1 VAKRSGAK
9 KSLSR
14 SNKLECTL
22 DRKHTLPYNDCKGCV
37 QQYKAFQ
44 KQQQRSARQMQLKVP
59 FRNYKNLIDVSNP
72 TEPDVDYE

>member
-1 VAKRSGAK
+1 MAKRSGAK

-59 FRNYKNLIDVSNP
+59 FRNYKNLMAYQKQTKPEV
-72 TEPDVDYE
+72 E